1 MPESLLS
8 AQGLLVKQGSRS
20 LIHDVSLDL
29 QAGQITTL
37 IGPNGAGKSTLVRT
51 LLGLQK
57 ANAGTVTKA
66 KDLRIG
72 YMPQK
77 LNLESTLPLTVQR
90 FLDLGLGKHRLT
102 DATYAKMASACR
114 VANLL
119 DQPMQYLSGG
129 ETQRVLLLRA
139 LLNSP
144 QLLILDEP
152 VQGVDIG
159 GQVAMYELIVDI
171 RDQLGCGILMISHD
185 LHMVAAATD
194 QVICLNQHVCCSGHP
209 EQVSQDPAV
218 IELFGLQGA
227 SALAVYNHQHNHHH
241 DSHGTIIPGQHH
253 EACNHD

>member
-1 MPESLLS
+1 MAESILS
-8 AQGLLVKQGSRS
+8 AQGLMVKRS
-20 LIHDVSLDL
+20 GRKLIRDVSLNL

-57 ANAGTVTKA
+57 TSAGTIIKQPGI
-66 KDLRIG
+66 RIG

-90 FLDLGLGKHRLT
+90 FIDLGLGKHRLQT
-102 DATYAKMASACR
+102 DLLDSMLGACR
-114 VANLL
+114 VKHLL
-119 DQPMQYLSGG
+119 AQPMQYLSGG
-129 ETQRVLLLRA
+129 ETQRVLLLRS

-144 QLLILDEP
+144 HLLILDEP
-152 VQGVDIG
+152 VQGVDIA
-159 GQVAMYELIVDI
+159 GQVEMYQLIVNI

-209 EQVSQDPAV
+209 QQVSQDPAIV
-218 IELFGLQGA
+218 ELFGSQGVN
-227 SALAVYNHQHNHHH
+227 ALAVYNHQHNHHH
-241 DSHGTIIPGQHH
+241 DSQGAIIPGQHH
-253 EACNHD
+253 RGCEHD

>member
-1 MPESLLS
+1 MTSPLLS
-8 AQGLLVKQGSRS
+8 AQGLQVTQGGRS
-20 LIHDVSLDL
+20 LIHDVSLAL
-29 QAGQITTL
+29 QAAQITTL

-57 ANAGTVTKA
+57 ASAGSVVKS
-66 KDLRIG
+66 KGLRIG

-90 FLDLGLGKHRLT
+90 FLDLGLGKHPLGSQ
-102 DATYAKMASACR
+102 TYTNMASACR
-114 VANLL
+114 VTHLL
-119 DQPMQYLSGG
+119 SQPLQHLSGG

>member
-1 MPESLLS
+1 MAEGILS
-8 AQGLLVKQGSRS
+8 ARGLMVKRNRRK

-57 ANAGTVTKA
+57 ASAGTITKRP
-66 KDLRIG
+66 DLRVG

-77 LNLESTLPLTVQR
+77 LNLESTLPLRVQR
-90 FLDLGLGKHRLT
+90 FIDLGLGKHRLPKNLLQ
-102 DATYAKMASACR
+102 AMFQACR
-114 VANLL
+114 IEHLL
-119 DQPMQYLSGG
+119 TQPMQYLSGG
-129 ETQRVLLLRA
+129 ETQRVLLLRS

-144 QLLILDEP
+144 HLLILDEP
-152 VQGVDIG
+152 VQGVDIA
-159 GQVAMYELIVDI
+159 GQADMYQLIVNI

-209 EQVSQDPAV
+209 QQVSQDPAIV
-218 IELFGLQGA
+218 ELFGNQGV

-241 DSHGTIIPGQHH
+241 DSQGTIIPGHH
-253 EACNHD
+253 HGGCEHD

>member
-1 MPESLLS
+1 MTSALLS
-8 AQGLLVKQGSRS
+8 AQNILVKRS
-20 LIHDVSLDL
+20 GRTLIHDVSLDL

-51 LLGLQK
+51 LLGLQD
-57 ANAGTVTKA
+57 ANAGSIIKQTG
-66 KDLRIG
+66 LRIG

-77 LNLESTLPLTVQR
+77 LNLEPTLPLTVQR
-90 FLDLGLGKHRLT
+90 FLDLGLGQHQLAPKLLT
-102 DATYAKMASACR
+102 KLSKACR
-114 VANLL
+114 IEHLL
-119 DQPMQYLSGG
+119 TQPMQYLSGG

-144 QLLILDEP
+144 HLLILDEP
-152 VQGVDIG
+152 VQGVDIS

-209 EQVSQDPAV
+209 QQVSQDPAI
-218 IELFGLQGA
+218 IELFGVQGA

-241 DSHGTIIPGQHH
+241 DSHGTIIPGKHS
-253 EACNHD
+253 EACHHD